1 MAAPSLEQKATF
13 HVMKSLTLDGVTV
26 ELLPPEPTL
35 PEWIGQ
41 NEPLRQL
48 LACWMDGDETDPPL
62 SPRITGVPGVG
73 KTTLAMAAAKLRKQ
87 ECWVQQCTSDTRPE
101 DLIITPILGDSGR
114 ILYRASALLT
124 AVVEGGVCVLDEGN
138 RMSEKA
144 WASLAA
150 LLDHRRTVDSVTAGL
165 RVKAHDNFRI
175 CVTMNE
181 DGSTFDLP
189 DYIVSRLQPKVEIGF
204 PAGAEEERILA
215 HHAPRAPDDLRKICV
230 RYLQEAHGLDL
241 PFSVRDGINLV
252 RLSSRLAAQ
261 GGGTPLES
269 FPEAV
274 KRVLGAEA
282 LDLRSLRARR
292 PGPDSHGTEDFF
304 FDPDDDDLHSKD

>member
-1 MAAPSLEQKATF
+1 
-13 HVMKSLTLDGVTV
+13 MKSLTLDGVTI
-26 ELLPPEPTL
+26 EILPPEPTL

-41 NEPLRQL
+41 GEPLRQL
-48 LACWMDGDETDPPL
+48 LACWMDGDDTDPPL

-73 KTTLAMAAAKLRKQ
+73 KTTLAMAAAKLRGQ
-87 ECWVQQCTSDTRPE
+87 DCWVQQCTSDTRPE
-101 DLIITPILGDSGR
+101 DLIITPVLGDGGR
-114 ILYRASALLT
+114 ILYRASPLLS

-150 LLDHRRTVDSVTAGL
+150 LLDHRRCVDSVTAGVRL
-165 RVKAHDNFRI
+165 KAHDKFRI

-189 DYIVSRLQPKVEIGF
+189 DYVVSRLQPKVEIGF

-215 HHAPRAPDDLRKICV
+215 HHVPRAPDDLRRMCV
-230 RYLQEAHGLDL
+230 AYLQEAHGLDL

-252 RLSSRLAAQ
+252 RLATRLAAQ
-261 GGGTPLES
+261 GGGSPGDS
-269 FPEAV
+269 FPESIR
-274 KRVLGAEA
+274 RVLGAEA
-282 LDLRSLRARR
+282 VDLRALRARR
-292 PGPDSHGTEDFF
+292 PGPESHGTEDFF
-304 FDPDDDDLHSKD
+304 FDPEDDDLHSGR

>member
-1 MAAPSLEQKATF
+1 
-13 HVMKSLTLDGVTV
+13 MKSLTLDGVTV
-26 ELLPPEPTL
+26 ELLPPETTL

-41 NEPLRQL
+41 TEPLRQL
-48 LACWMDGDETDPPL
+48 LACWMDGDATDPPL

-73 KTTLAMAAAKLRKQ
+73 KTTLAMAAARLRDQ
-87 ECWVQQCTSDTRPE
+87 PCWVQQCTSDTRPE
-101 DLIITPILGDSGR
+101 DLIITPVLGDGGR
-114 ILYRASALLT
+114 ILYRASPLFS

-150 LLDHRRTVDSVTAGL
+150 LLDHRRCVDSVTAGL
-165 RVKAHDNFRI
+165 RVKAHDQFRI

-189 DYIVSRLQPKVEIGF
+189 DYVVSRLQPKVEIGF

-215 HHAPRAPDDLRKICV
+215 HHAPRSPDDLRKMCV
-230 RYLQEAHGLDL
+230 AYLQEAHGLDL

-252 RLSSRLAAQ
+252 RLAARLAAQ
-261 GGGTPLES
+261 GGGTPSES

-274 KRVLGAEA
+274 KRVLGPEA
-282 LDLRSLRARR
+282 MDLRSLRARR
-292 PGPDSHGTEDFF
+292 PGPDPHGTEDFF
-304 FDPDDDDLHSKD
+304 FDPDDDDLHSER

>member
-1 MAAPSLEQKATF
+1 
-13 HVMKSLTLDGVTV
+13 MKTILIDGVSV
-26 ELLPPEPTL
+26 ELLGAEPRL

-41 NEPLRQL
+41 SEPLRQL
-48 LACWMDGDETDPPL
+48 LACWMDGVDESDPPL

-73 KTTLAMAAAKLRKQ
+73 KTTLAMAGARVRGQ
-87 ECWVQQCTSDTRPE
+87 SCWVQQCTSDTRPE
-101 DLIITPILGDSGR
+101 DLVITPVLGDAGK
-114 ILYRASALLT
+114 ILYRASPLLS

-150 LLDHRRTVDSVTAGL
+150 LLDHRRCVDSVTAGV
-165 RVKAHDNFRI
+165 RVQAHPGFRI

-189 DYIVSRLQPKVEIGF
+189 DYVVSRLQPRIEIGF
-204 PAGAEEERILA
+204 PGALEEERILA
-215 HHAPRAPDDLRKICV
+215 HHAPRAEAELRAMCV
-230 RYLQEAHGLDL
+230 AYLQDAHDLDL

-252 RLSSRLAAQ
+252 RLATRLGSSD
-261 GGGTPLES
+261 GTSAMES

-274 KRVLGAEA
+274 RRVLGPEA
-282 LDLRSLRARR
+282 LDLRSLRRSR
-292 PGPDSHGTEDFF
+292 PGPARTDSDEYF
-304 FDPDDDDLHSKD
+304 FDPDEDDLRG

>member
-1 MAAPSLEQKATF
+1 
-13 HVMKSLTLDGVTV
+13 MKSLTLDGVTV
-26 ELLPPEPTL
+26 ELVPPETVL

-41 NEPLRQL
+41 MEPLRQL

-73 KTTLAMAAAKLRKQ
+73 KTTLAMAGAKLRGQ
-87 ECWVQQCTSDTRPE
+87 PCWVQQCTSDTRPE
-101 DLIITPILGDSGR
+101 DLVITPVLGDGGR
-114 ILYRASALLT
+114 ILYRASPLLS

-150 LLDHRRTVDSVTAGL
+150 LLDHRRCVDSVTAGL
-165 RVKAHDNFRI
+165 RVKAHDGFRI

-189 DYIVSRLQPKVEIGF
+189 DYIVSRLQPRIEIGF
-204 PAGAEEERILA
+204 PAAAEEERILA
-215 HHAPRAPDDLRKICV
+215 HHTPRAPDDLRRLCV
-230 RYLQEAHGLDL
+230 AYLQEAHGLDL

-252 RLSSRLAAQ
+252 RLSTRLAAQ
-261 GGGTPLES
+261 GGGSPAAS

-274 KRVLGAEA
+274 RRVLGEEA
-282 LDLRSLRARR
+282 VDLRSLRARR
-292 PGPDSHGTEDFF
+292 PGPGSHGSEDFF
-304 FDPDDDDLHSKD
+304 FESAEDDLRSER

>member
-1 MAAPSLEQKATF
+1 
-13 HVMKSLTLDGVTV
+13 
-26 ELLPPEPTL
+26 
-35 PEWIGQ
+35 
-41 NEPLRQL
+41 
-48 LACWMDGDETDPPL
+48 
-62 SPRITGVPGVG
+62 
-73 KTTLAMAAAKLRKQ
+73 
-87 ECWVQQCTSDTRPE
+87 
-101 DLIITPILGDSGR
+101 
-114 ILYRASALLT
+114 
-124 AVVEGGVCVLDEGN
+124 
-138 RMSEKA
+138 MSEKA

>member
-1 MAAPSLEQKATF
+1 
-13 HVMKSLTLDGVTV
+13 MKSLTLDGVTV
-26 ELLPPEPTL
+26 ELVPPETVL

-41 NEPLRQL
+41 MEPLRQL

-73 KTTLAMAAAKLRKQ
+73 KTTLAMAAARLRDQ
-87 ECWVQQCTSDTRPE
+87 PCWVQQCTSDTRPE
-101 DLIITPILGDSGR
+101 DLVITPVLGDGGR
-114 ILYRASALLT
+114 ILYRASPLLS

-150 LLDHRRTVDSVTAGL
+150 LLDHRRCVDSVTAGL
-165 RVKAHDNFRI
+165 RVKAHDGFRI

-189 DYIVSRLQPKVEIGF
+189 DYVVSRLQPRIEIGF
-204 PAGAEEERILA
+204 PAAAEEERILA
-215 HHAPRAPDDLRKICV
+215 HHTPRAPDDLRRLCV
-230 RYLQEAHGLDL
+230 AYLQEAHGLDL

-252 RLSSRLAAQ
+252 RLSTRLAAQ
-261 GGGTPLES
+261 GGSSPEGS

-274 KRVLGAEA
+274 RRVLGEEA
-282 LDLRSLRARR
+282 VDLRSLRARR
-292 PGPDSHGTEDFF
+292 PGPGSHGSEDFF
-304 FDPDDDDLHSKD
+304 FDPDEDDLRSER

>member
-1 MAAPSLEQKATF
+1 
-13 HVMKSLTLDGVTV
+13 MKNLTLDGVTI
-26 ELLPPEPTL
+26 ELLPSEPVL

-41 NEPLRQL
+41 QEPLRQL

-73 KTTLAMAAAKLRKQ
+73 KTTLAMAAAKIRGQ

-101 DLIITPILGDSGR
+101 DLIVTPVLGDGGR
-114 ILYRASALLT
+114 ILYRASPLLT

-150 LLDHRRTVDSVTAGL
+150 LLDHRRTVDSVTAGV
-165 RVKAHDNFRI
+165 RIKAHDDFRI

-189 DYIVSRLQPKVEIGF
+189 DYVVSRLQPKVEIGF
-204 PAGAEEERILA
+204 PAQAEEDRILA
-215 HHAPRAPDDLRKICV
+215 HHVPRAPDELRRICV
-230 RYLQEAHGLDL
+230 AYLQEAHGLDL

-252 RLSSRLAAQ
+252 RLATRLARQ
-261 GGGTPLES
+261 DGGSAVES
-269 FPEAV
+269 FPDAV
-274 KRVLGAEA
+274 RRVLGAEA
-282 LDLRSLRARR
+282 LDLRTLRARR

-304 FDPDDDDLHSKD
+304 FDPDDDDLHSDR